1 MKTIGYTLAILASSV
16 LASACTDDTT
26 PTNQPPAGSTSGN
39 EDTTFDHD
47 NGDYI
52 SPWDLLDR
60 LQKEGPPRY
69 TSRVH
74 SCSKVRY
81 KTLGTVLG
89 QVGMNMANAT
99 ALSANDLYKTGFN
112 ALGGPNYAN
121 RIRENIAI
129 TTSGAS
135 REFDIFAAGAQEV
148 IDAFTVTTSPGY
160 PAIQARCPGTTL
172 FDGSNACQPAG
183 IACLTGVPTNDPHM
197 SSWIAYCNLTV
208 TTASDATVGKRL
220 AVAEILSAAYTCE

>member
-26 PTNQPPAGSTSGN
+26 ETNEPPSGSTSGN

-52 SPWDLLDR
+52 SPWELLDR

-69 TSRVH
+69 TSKVH
-74 SCSKVRY
+74 SCAKVRY
-81 KTLGTVLG
+81 KTLGTVLSN
-89 QVGMNMANAT
+89 VGMNPANTT
-99 ALSANDLYKTGFN
+99 ALSAGNLYTTGFN

-148 IDAFTVTTSPGY
+148 IDAFANQTGI
-160 PAIQARCPGTTL
+160 AAAGGRCAGVQL
-172 FDGSNACQPAG
+172 FDTANTCRPEG
-183 IACLTGVPTNDPHM
+183 ITCITGVPATTRHLDF
-197 SSWIAYCNLTV
+197 CNLTV
-208 TTASDATVGKRL
+208 KSASEVTVGKRL
-220 AVAEILSAAYTCE
+220 AVADMLAAAYTCE

>member
-16 LASACTDDTT
+16 LASACTDDGSIDTE
-26 PTNQPPAGSTSGN
+26 NQPPAGSTSGT

-52 SPWDLLDR
+52 SPWELLDR

-69 TSRVH
+69 TSKVH
-74 SCSKVRY
+74 SCAKVRY
-81 KTLGTVLG
+81 KTLGTVLS
-89 QVGMNMANAT
+89 QVGMASAT
-99 ALSANDLYKTGFN
+99 AATPAALSAGDLYKTGFN

-135 REFDIFAAGAQEV
+135 REFDIFAAGAQET
-148 IDAFTVTTSPGY
+148 IDAFTNNT
-160 PAIQARCPGTTL
+160 IARCPGVKL
-172 FDGSNACQPAG
+172 FDASNNCLPEG
-183 IACLTGVPTNDPHM
+183 ITCLIGVPPTSAHVLL
-197 SSWIAYCNLTV
+197 CNKTI
-208 TTASDATVGKRL
+208 TDASDVTVGKRL
-220 AVAEILSAAYTCE
+220 AVADMLAAAYTCE

>member
-16 LASACTDDTT
+16 LASACTDDSTT
-26 PTNQPPAGSTSGN
+26 TNQPPAGATSGN

-81 KTLGTVLG
+81 KTLGAVLT
-89 QVGMNMANAT
+89 QLGMTSVTAAT
-99 ALSANDLYKTGFN
+99 PPALSAGDLYKTGFN

-121 RIRENIAI
+121 RIRENISV

-148 IDAFTVTTSPGY
+148 IDAFASTTSTI
-160 PAIQARCPGTTL
+160 ATRCPGASL
-172 FDGSNACQPAG
+172 FDTSNTCQPAG
-183 IACLTGVPTNDPHM
+183 IACITGIPTNDPQMGHWL
-197 SSWIAYCNLTV
+197 SYCNLTV
-208 TTASDATVGKRL
+208 SMASDVTVGKRL
-220 AVAEILSAAYTCE
+220 AVAEMLSAAYTCE